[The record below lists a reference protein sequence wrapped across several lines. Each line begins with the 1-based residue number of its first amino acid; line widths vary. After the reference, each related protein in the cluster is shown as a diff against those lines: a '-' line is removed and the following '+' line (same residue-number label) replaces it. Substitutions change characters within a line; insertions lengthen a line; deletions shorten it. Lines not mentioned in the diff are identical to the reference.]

1 MATDPILEVR
11 DLHTEFP
18 TRDGV
23 VKAVNG
29 VSFTL
34 SRGSVLGIV
43 GESGCGKTVTALSIL
58 GLVPYPGKITHGQVR
73 FNGRDVL
80 GMNREELRR
89 LRGKEISMV
98 FQDAVSGLNPVI
110 PVGTQVEEMV
120 TSHLPVSR
128 REARRLTLEVLQ
140 QVGMADPDRVVHQYP
155 FQLSGGM
162 CQRVML
168 SIAMVLCPQVLIAD
182 EATTNLDV
190 TLQAQ
195 ILDHIRRMKT
205 ERGSSVI
212 LISHDLGVV
221 AQMADE
227 VAVMYAGHIVE
238 HADTPTLFQRP
249 AHPYTWGLLQAVTR
263 LDRPGRHLAA
273 LPGSPPNL
281 IDLPDQCPFLPRCH
295 KARNECRLNPHP
307 PLREIEPGHTVACYN
322 RILHDWD

>member
-1 MATDPILEVR
+1 MATEVVLEVR

-29 VSFTL
+29 VSFKL
-34 SRGSVLGIV
+34 RRGTVLGLV
-43 GESGCGKTVTALSIL
+43 GESGCGKTATALSIL
-58 GLVPYPGKITHGQVR
+58 GLVPYPGRITHGDIL

-80 GMNREELRR
+80 KMGKEELRH

-98 FQDAVSGLNPVI
+98 FQDAASGLNPVI
-110 PVGTQVEEMV
+110 PIGTQVEEMV
-120 TSHLPVSR
+120 TSHVSVSR
-128 REARRLTLEVLQ
+128 REARRLTMEVLQ
-140 QVGMADPDRVVHQYP
+140 QVGMADPERMVHQYP

-168 SIAMVLCPQVLIAD
+168 SIAMVLRPHVLIAD

-195 ILDHIRRMKT
+195 ILGHIRRMKT

-238 HADTPTLFQRP
+238 HADTVTLFRRP
-249 AHPYTWGLLQAVTR
+249 FHPYTWGLLQAVTR
-263 LDRPGRHLAA
+263 LDRPGRHLMA

-281 IDLPDQCPFLPRCH
+281 IDLPDQCPFVPRCH

-307 PLREIEPGHTVACYN
+307 PLQEIEPGHIVACYN
-322 RILHDWD
+322 RIRHDWD